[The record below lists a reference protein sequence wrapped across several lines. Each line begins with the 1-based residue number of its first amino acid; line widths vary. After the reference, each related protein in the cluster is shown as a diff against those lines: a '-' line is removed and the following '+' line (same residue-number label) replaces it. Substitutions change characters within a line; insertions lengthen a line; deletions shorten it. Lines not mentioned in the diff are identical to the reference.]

1 MLKQDSKRP
10 LWPWISLGLSLSYEF
25 TSFVYR
31 WPMCHIYDP
40 LGAPKNKPK
49 YAQTNQIFHCPCS
62 DRVARGHHGCKSFI
76 KHPCHVIS
84 FYLLCVRT
92 VHMSHLWSP
101 RPTQAQKTGQ
111 NMPQLSR
118 LTHSTPCPCSNRV
131 AGGHHGLK
139 SPIEGLC
146 HVNLFH
152 LYLSGPLAT
161 SMTLGDFLRTK
172 EPARVFPN

>member
-1 MLKQDSKRP
+1 MILEAPS
-10 LWPWISLGLSLSYEF
+10 GL
-25 TSFVYR
+25 
-31 WPMCHIYDP
+31 
-40 LGAPKNKPK
+40 KNKPK

-76 KHPCHVIS
+76 EHPCHVIL
-84 FYLLCVRT
+84 FTLCPD
-92 VHMSHLWSP
+92 SP
-101 RPTQAQKTGQ
+101 YITSLIPKAQKTGQ
-111 NMPQLSR
+111 NMPQLTR

-152 LYLSGPLAT
+152 LYLGGPLAT

-172 EPARVFPN
+172 EPARILPN